1 MEYNGDEI
9 SDSEWMEAADPVEEH
24 IKKRLSDKCST
35 CRHEYEPKPRTI
47 RLDAELPEPETA
59 KWSSSTV
66 IPQLIFNITFDTHA
80 DADAWLAWWKEQV
93 AEW

>member
-1 MEYNGDEI
+1 MTPFTI
-9 SDSEWMEAADPVEEH
+9 TKSAAILCLFVTAT
-24 IKKRLSDKCST
+24 LSIIGMA
-35 CRHEYEPKPRTI
+35 YVA

-80 DADAWLAWWKEQV
+80 DAAAWLAWWKEQV